1 MEEQFHTQETTAPEE
16 TPTFEIECEYIPSV
30 NFAMQQNDVPFLKK
44 ISIKNLTSIDQ
55 AGITLRVWTA
65 PEVAQPREFHIESI
79 PSEESVDLHDVNP
92 RLLRDVLVKQEEAE
106 RGELFFEVRKDG
118 VCQLKLNAPLMILA
132 YNEWNG
138 TSNLPEILAAFALP
152 NHATIAKILISARD
166 ILKKQGKDP
175 SLSGYQAQDPKDV
188 WKIAAAIYYALSK
201 FDLTY
206 INPPASFERT
216 GQKIRT
222 PDQIIETRMGT
233 CLDLSLLFASC
244 LEQAGLNPLVL
255 VHSNHAYAGVWLH
268 DEVFKKPIVPYKTAL
283 TKRSELKE
291 LLVLET
297 TALTASPR
305 PSFSGA
311 VDKGKRKLFESD
323 DFAFAL
329 DIKMCREMGIRPLI
343 SRTTLSHDEEGQTSA
358 DNLDSPSFI
367 DLSAPE
373 MFDEHPHMTPET
385 DQAPAHESSD
395 QRLERWKRKLLDL
408 TRRNKLLNFK
418 DTKKVIPLLCPDLG
432 SFEDAL
438 AANEAF
444 TVLPEPKVMS
454 ADDPREAELHFE
466 RTGVDARQEFLHSQ
480 LEKRR
485 LYTPLT
491 EKELNRRFITISRAT
506 RLNLE
511 ETGANTLFLALGFL
525 KWFEPSSDVENR
537 APILLIPME
546 VQRKSIQSGF
556 RLKMLDDEA
565 RINVTLLQKLD
576 SDYQIT
582 ITGLDPLPTD
592 HSGLD
597 VPKIMATIRQAVKH
611 KDRWDVIEE
620 TSLAILTFNKFLM
633 WLDLEQNAGL
643 LKQNPVVKHLIETP
657 HEVFPAKGDTIAPH
671 ELDDA
676 KKASETFCPLD
687 ADSSQLSAVFAAE
700 TGRSFILEG
709 PPGTGK
715 SQTITNLIAHCLC
728 QGQRV
733 LFVSEKMA
741 ALNVVHKRLKSVNL
755 APFCLEL
762 HSRKTNKQ
770 GFRKQLQEAMKVA
783 NLRTRSEWDQKTD
796 QFETMRKEL
805 NYFVRILHQPRSFE
819 KSAFW
824 GIERLIKHKDV
835 QDVSFSFGSADD
847 VDSSRLQ
854 ALYAT
859 VRQLQS
865 AVDEI
870 GSPAEHPLRE
880 IGCSTWKISLSDE
893 IKKKSND
900 LRSTGNSLL
909 DSAIQLLPHFQLGAE
924 GWSVATLEAAFAL
937 SKSLHDTP
945 GVTRELIRHP
955 DWQEIKT
962 DLLSLIKRGRDRDS
976 FREVLRFDYTE
987 ILFELDLKELN
998 AKMKERQHCNFIKRW
1013 FWGHQVKKALKTV
1026 LVDPN
1031 KKLNLDEVENRLKIA
1046 LSVFNET
1053 KALSEATEVS
1063 ALFGSK
1069 WKYGEADWDELER
1082 IVTWTENFRHV
1093 LTLIPDANLE
1103 TELEIREAWIQLA
1116 TDKRDLVAGDG
1127 PLGRLFSVFQS
1138 AYTEFFTALNG
1149 IEELLELNSD
1159 TAWDI
1164 RKQDNCIDYA
1174 IQTVSRFA
1182 GNLELLRSWCA
1193 YRHERGL
1200 AVVQDLLPLIGSL
1213 EEGVVPVDNL
1223 EDIFEKSFAKW
1234 WMDQLMEVE
1243 PLLSRFTGSQHQR
1256 KIREFQKLDVEIRNL
1271 TREIVFSRLAAN
1283 LPRHS
1288 EEIAKVRSSEAGKL
1302 YRFTMGGR
1310 FTIRRVFKE
1319 CPQALARLKP
1329 CVLMSPLSVAQFL
1342 GADFPKFDLVVF
1354 DEASQMPV
1362 WDAIGALARGNQVII
1377 VGDSKQLPP
1386 TNFFEHGEEDDVPQD
1401 EEDIRDLESILDDCK
1416 ASRLPCQS
1424 LLWHYRSRHESLITF
1439 SNRKYYH
1446 NELLTFPSAYN
1457 KTDKLGVSWREVPE
1471 GTYDAGGSR
1480 TNKEEAQRVVEEIIR
1495 RLQHPVLRNYSIG
1508 VVTFSTA
1515 QQDLIENLLEKA
1527 RLEQSEI
1534 DVYFGDDVEEPVFVK
1549 NLETVQGD
1557 ERDIILFS
1565 VCYGPTRDGKINMRF
1580 GPLNN
1585 KGGERRLN
1593 VAITRARRQLI
1604 VFSTLRS
1611 DQIDL
1616 ARTKAVGAR
1625 HLKSFLEYAARG
1637 EQALDA
1643 ELAISGEAESESPF
1657 EEAVYEALVN
1667 RGWEIDKQV
1676 GCSGY
1681 RIDLAVKHP
1690 QFPGKYLAGIE
1701 CDGANYHS
1709 SKCARDRDRLRAAVL
1724 SDLGWK
1730 LLRIW
1735 STDWWLEPER
1745 QISKVEEALQHLLQ
1759 QTPAETDEDWSAASN
1774 AEIKTEDQ
1782 EENDSDDRVLTEET
1796 TLTQKVFHTP
1806 STLPGQQFYQ
1816 TTYLSKV
1823 RDNPEDLYL
1832 PMYSDTIVQYI
1843 GATLMNEAPIDVDLL
1858 TRNVCKN
1865 WGVSRISNR
1874 SRDRIRQ
1881 LLDTSSTVIRQSGDR
1896 EFIWRKNQDPETYSI
1911 FRVPQPDSDFSRI
1924 IQEICPEEIAN
1935 AAFQVLSTHISMNIE
1950 DLFRATANVFGI
1962 TRLGSNVVTYVDEGI
1977 GLLQKRGLCQI
1988 DDDVVT
1994 IANYS

>member
-1 MEEQFHTQETTAPEE
+1 MKDQFQTKAPTAPQQ
-16 TPTFEIECEYIPSV
+16 TVVFEIDCDYIPSV

-44 ISIKNLTSIDQ
+44 ITIKNQTPVDQ
-55 AGITLRVWTA
+55 TGITVRVWTA
-65 PEVAQPREFHIESI
+65 PEVAQPREFLIDSI
-79 PSEESVDLHDVNP
+79 PADESVDLHDVNT

-106 RGELFFEVRKDG
+106 RGELFIEILKDD
-118 VCQLKLNAPLMILA
+118 VSQLKLNEPLMILA

-138 TSNLPEILAAFALP
+138 TTNLPEILAAFALP
-152 NHATIAKILISARD
+152 NHATIGKILIAARD
-166 ILKKQGKDP
+166 ILIEQGKDP

-188 WKIAAAIYYALSK
+188 WKITAAIYYAISK
-201 FDLTY
+201 VDLTY

-233 CLDLSLLFASC
+233 CLDLSLLFVSC

-255 VHSNHAYAGVWLH
+255 VHNNHAYAGVWLH
-268 DEVFKKPIVPYKTAL
+268 DEVFKNPIVPYKSAL
-283 TKRSELKE
+283 TKRSELNE

-297 TALTASPR
+297 IALTASPR
-305 PSFSGA
+305 LPFLSA
-311 VDKGKRKLFESD
+311 LEKGKRKLFESD
-323 DFAFAL
+323 DFTFAL

-343 SRTTLSHDEEGQTSA
+343 SKTAHSPDEEGQASPDDL
-358 DNLDSPSFI
+358 DNSSYI

-373 MFDEHPHMTPET
+373 MFDEHLHVSPET
-385 DQAPAHESSD
+385 DQSPVQESPD
-395 QRLERWKRKLLDL
+395 QRLERWKFKLLDL

-418 DTKKVIPLLCPDLG
+418 DTKKVIPILCPDLG

-466 RTGVDARQEFLHSQ
+466 RTGVDARQGFLHSQ

-491 EKELNRRFITISRAT
+491 EKELHRRFITISRAT

-525 KWFEPSSDVENR
+525 KWIEPSSDVENR

-546 VQRKSIQSGF
+546 IKRKSIQSGF

-597 VPKIMATIRQAVKH
+597 VPKIMTTIRQAVKH

-633 WLDLEQNAGL
+633 WLDLEQNAKL

-657 HEVFPAKGDTIAPH
+657 HEVFPARGDTIAPH
-671 ELDDA
+671 KLDDV

-728 QGQRV
+728 QGKRV

-770 GFRKQLQEAMKVA
+770 DFRKQLQEAMKVG
-783 NLRTRSEWDQKTD
+783 NLRTRSEWDQKTN
-796 QFETMRKEL
+796 QLESIRKEL
-805 NYFVRILHQPRSFE
+805 NHFVRILHQPRSFG

-835 QDVSFSFGSADD
+835 PDVSFSFGNADN

-859 VRQLQS
+859 VRQLQA

-870 GSPAEHPLRE
+870 GSPTEHPLRE
-880 IGCSTWKISLSDE
+880 IGCSTWKIALSEE
-893 IKKKSND
+893 INKKSED
-900 LRSTGNSLL
+900 LRTAGNSLL
-909 DSAIQLLPHFQLGAE
+909 SSATPLLPHFQLG
-924 GWSVATLEAAFAL
+924 GGVWSVATLEAAYAL
-937 SKSLHDTP
+937 SKSLHDAP
-945 GVTRELIRHP
+945 RVTIELIRHP
-955 DWQEIKT
+955 DWKDT
-962 DLLSLIKRGRDRDS
+962 KSGLLSLIKRGRERDS

-987 ILFELDLKELN
+987 ALFDLDLKELN
-998 AKMKERQHCNFIKRW
+998 AKMKERHNCNFIKRW
-1013 FWGHQVKKALKTV
+1013 FLGHQVKKALKPARM
-1026 LVDPN
+1026 DPT
-1031 KKLNLDEVENRLKIA
+1031 KKIDLDHVESRLKMA
-1046 LSVFNET
+1046 LSVLNET
-1053 KALSEATEVS
+1053 NALQEATE
-1063 ALFGSK
+1063 ADTLFGSK
-1069 WKYGEADWDELER
+1069 WKNGEAGWDELER
-1082 IVTWTENFRHV
+1082 IVSWTESFRHV
-1093 LTLIPDANLE
+1093 LTMIPDGNLE
-1103 TELEIREAWIQLA
+1103 AELKIREAWIQLA
-1116 TDKRDLVAGDG
+1116 TGKRDLVVDDG
-1127 PLGRLFSVFQS
+1127 PLGKLFSVFQATYS
-1138 AYTEFFTALNG
+1138 EFFAALDG
-1149 IEELLELNSD
+1149 IEQLIELNSD

-1164 RKQDNCIDYA
+1164 RNQDNCIDYA
-1174 IQTVSRFA
+1174 MQTISRFTE
-1182 GNLELLRSWCA
+1182 NLELLRSWCA
-1193 YRHERGL
+1193 YRHERSA
-1200 AVVQDLLPLIGSL
+1200 AVERNLLPLVKAQ
-1213 EEGVVPVDNL
+1213 EEGIIPTDNL
-1223 EDIFEKSFAKW
+1223 EDVFEKSFTKW
-1234 WMDQLMEVE
+1234 WMDQLMEAE

-1256 KIREFQKLDVEIRNL
+1256 KIREFQKLDVEIRDL

-1283 LPRHS
+1283 LPRHG
-1288 EEIAKVRSSEAGKL
+1288 EVIAKVRSSEAGKL
-1302 YRFTMGGR
+1302 YRFAMGGR

-1362 WDAIGALARGNQVII
+1362 WDAIGAIARGNQVII

-1386 TNFFEHGEEDDVPQD
+1386 TNFFEHGEEDNILQD

-1457 KTDKLGVSWREVPE
+1457 KTDKLGVSWQEVPE
-1471 GTYDAGGSR
+1471 GTYDAGVSH

-1495 RLQHPVLRNYSIG
+1495 RLQHPVFQNYSIG

-1515 QQDLIENLLEKA
+1515 QQDLIENLLDKV
-1527 RLEQSEI
+1527 RLEHPEI

-1616 ARTKAVGAR
+1616 ARTKSVGAR

-1643 ELAISGEAESESPF
+1643 ELAVSGEAESESPF
-1657 EEAVYEALVN
+1657 EEAVYKALVD
-1667 RGWEIDKQV
+1667 RGWEVDKQV

-1709 SKCARDRDRLRAAVL
+1709 SKCARDRDRLREAVL

-1745 QISKVEEALQHLLQ
+1745 QISKIEEALRLLLQ
-1759 QTPAETDEDWSAASN
+1759 QAPAEEDEDLSTASN
-1774 AEIKTEDQ
+1774 AEIKTEEHDTNDFNDSVSS
-1782 EENDSDDRVLTEET
+1782 EEN
-1796 TLTQKVFHTP
+1796 TLTQKVFQAH
-1806 STLPGQQFYQ
+1806 SELPGQKYYQ
-1816 TTYLSKV
+1816 MAHLSKM

-1832 PMYSDTIVQYI
+1832 QMYSDTITQYI
-1843 GATLMNEAPIDVDLL
+1843 EATIRYEAPIHFDLL

-1874 SRDRIRQ
+1874 SRARIRQ
-1881 LLDTSSTVIRQSGDR
+1881 LLDSNSTIIRKSGNR
-1896 EFIWRKNQDPETYSI
+1896 EFIWRRDQDPETYSI
-1911 FRVPQPDSDFSRI
+1911 FRIPQPASDFSRI
-1924 IQEICPEEIAN
+1924 IQGICPEEIAN
-1935 AAFQVLSTHISMNIE
+1935 ASFQVLSTHISMNVE
-1950 DLFRATANVFGI
+1950 DLFRSTANVFGI

-1988 DDDVVT
+1988 EDEIVT
-1994 IANYS
+1994 IVNN